1 MAIVLFEDSQWH
13 HFLPLVYTRPVGDL
27 RCGILTQSERWSM
40 IMKDAVHH
48 ETREYLRELF
58 PPATNSNY
66 QINARLL
73 PAENIIAAIQELGND
88 ETLTTQDIVLAQR
101 GNGQHIK
108 SFQGEVKMLCTPPDI
123 FSNSE
128 TCTRFD
134 FAMLTK
140 GKVSGAVHES
150 VTIIGDTSQLFLEE
164 GAVVTASIINT
175 KSGPVYLGKDSE
187 VMEGCMIRG
196 PFSLGEH
203 AQLKMG
209 TKIYGSSNVGPHCK
223 VAGEISNSVFWG
235 YSNKAH
241 DGFVGNSV
249 LGQWCNLGADTNTSN
264 LKNNYGKVKTWS
276 VQQEQY
282 IDTGLTFCG
291 LLMGDHSKCGIN
303 TMFNTGTV
311 TGVCAN
317 IFGGGFPEKWIPSF
331 SWGGPQG
338 MVKYRLEEALETAA
352 AVMGRRN
359 LPLTEADRSLLTH
372 LHHNAR

>member
-1 MAIVLFEDSQWH
+1 
-13 HFLPLVYTRPVGDL
+13 
-27 RCGILTQSERWSM
+27 
-40 IMKDAVHH
+40 
-48 ETREYLRELF
+48 
-58 PPATNSNY
+58 
-66 QINARLL
+66 
-73 PAENIIAAIQELGND
+73 
-88 ETLTTQDIVLAQR
+88 
-101 GNGQHIK
+101 
-108 SFQGEVKMLCTPPDI
+108 
-123 FSNSE
+123 
-128 TCTRFD
+128 TRFD

-175 KSGPVYLGKDSE
+175 QSGTVYLGKDSE

-209 TKIYGSSNVGPHCK
+209 TKIYVSTNVGPHCK
-223 VAGEISNSVFWG
+223 VGGEVSNSVFWG

-317 IFGGGFPEKWIPSF
+317 IFGGDFPEKWIPSF

>member
-40 IMKDAVHH
+40 IMKDNVFH

-58 PPATNSNY
+58 PPAPNSDCR
-66 QINARLL
+66 INARLL
-73 PAENIIAAIQELGND
+73 PSENIIAAIQQLAND
-88 ETLTTQDIVLAQR
+88 ESLVKDEIILAQR
-101 GNGQHIK
+101 GQGKHIQP
-108 SFQGEVKMLCTPPDI
+108 FQGEIKMLHTPADI
-123 FSNSE
+123 FSYSD

-134 FAMLTK
+134 FELLTK
-140 GKVSGAVHES
+140 GKKSAPVHES
-150 VTIIGDTSQLFLEE
+150 NTIIGDKSSIFLEE
-164 GAVVTASIINT
+164 GAVVMASMINT
-175 KSGPVYLGKDSE
+175 LNGPVYLGKNSE

-209 TKIYGSSNVGPHCK
+209 TKIYGSTNIGPHCK
-223 VAGEISNSVFWG
+223 VGGEVSNSVFWG

-249 LGQWCNLGADTNTSN
+249 IGQWCNLGADTNTSN

-276 VQQEQY
+276 IQHEQY
-282 IDTGLTFCG
+282 INTGLTFCG
-291 LLMGDHSKCGIN
+291 LLMADHSKCGIN

-338 MVKYRLEEALETAA
+338 QVRYRLEEALETAT
-352 AVMGRRN
+352 AVMSRRN
-359 LPLTEADRSLLTH
+359 LPFTEADRKLLTH
-372 LHHNAR
+372 LHHNAQ